1 MIWNSETLTALL
13 KENIPYLSKD
23 LALSEGVEKLNPD
36 ISSKQDKKSD
46 TNIML
51 QRSCLQ
57 RNLQRVILAGP

>member
-23 LALSEGVEKLNPD
+23 LALSERVEKLNPD

-57 RNLQRVILAGP
+57 SNLQRVILAGP